1 MKNQDM
7 AIVAALALVVYDPAM
22 NGPTPG
28 QGPQVLSRD
37 YVRRVRESGMR
48 VLTRLNRTKV
58 RSVLLNLKSSV
69 ESEEESNRFSS
80 LAARLNRL

>member
-1 MKNQDM
+1 M
-7 AIVAALALVVYDPAM
+7 PA
-22 NGPTPG
+22 G
-28 QGPQVLSRD
+28 
-37 YVRRVRESGMR
+37 VRRADYRHGDIALKRACESGMR